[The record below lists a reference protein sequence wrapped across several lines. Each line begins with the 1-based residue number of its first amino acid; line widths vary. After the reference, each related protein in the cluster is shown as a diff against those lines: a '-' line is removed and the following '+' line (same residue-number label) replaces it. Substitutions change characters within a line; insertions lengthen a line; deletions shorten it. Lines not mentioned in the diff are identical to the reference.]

1 MTSEDLR
8 AMRTDLTAAIG
19 PLAAANVFFAW
30 AEAIRVRMEREAQTH
45 GEAAQNT
52 MSCPEPSP

>member
-30 AEAIRVRMEREAQTH
+30 ERAIAERMERERLHAAESQPA
-45 GEAAQNT
+45 EAGA
-52 MSCPEPSP
+52 EP

>member
-30 AEAIRVRMEREAQTH
+30 AEAIRVRMEREAKPTESQPA
-45 GEAAQNT
+45 EAGA
-52 MSCPEPSP
+52 EP

>member
-19 PLAAANVFFAW
+19 PMAAANVFFAW
-30 AEAIRVRMEREAQTH
+30 AEAIRVRMERERLHAAESH
-45 GEAAQNT
+45 EAGA
-52 MSCPEPSP
+52 EP